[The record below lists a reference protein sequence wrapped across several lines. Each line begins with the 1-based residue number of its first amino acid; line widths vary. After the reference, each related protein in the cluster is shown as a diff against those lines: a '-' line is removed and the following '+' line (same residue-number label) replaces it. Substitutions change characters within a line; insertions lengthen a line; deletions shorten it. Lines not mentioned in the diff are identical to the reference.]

1 MLSTQ
6 PRSKHLLGKSGT
18 RSSLSGSGTSLLRTL
33 QISYKR
39 RFFQSGF
46 SNPVESF
53 IDLTLHTQ
61 PHKVNVTAPARS
73 PVGKRRSITATV
85 PDPDNPTSLPSCVR
99 GSYYAIHVRGYAVL
113 PGVDVRRHARSHPDR
128 VIKLLSPNTGL
139 LAEHGV
145 TAAAAAAAST
155 CRASPPP
162 PPPSRVA
169 AAEVRGGNVL

>member
-1 MLSTQ
+1 M
-6 PRSKHLLGKSGT
+6 
-18 RSSLSGSGTSLLRTL
+18 
-33 QISYKR
+33 
-39 RFFQSGF
+39 
-46 SNPVESF
+46 ESV
-53 IDLTLHTQ
+53 IDLTSHTQ

-128 VIKLLSPNTGL
+128 VIKLLSPNTGP

-162 PPPSRVA
+162 PPTVA
-169 AAEVRGGNVL
+169 RRRRGGARRYFNQAARCDPRSVRTARRDTVIRHREFSV